1 MNASFRIRRKFGFA
15 DYIWDGSVAETYA
28 GGNGSEENPY
38 QISNG
43 AELAKLSQDVNNGM
57 TFKDV
62 FFELT
67 DDIILNKDVMDENG
81 KLTNDSAN
89 LNIWIPIGDRANQ
102 EDQSL
107 PITSFN
113 GSFNEVIGK
122 LWSS

>member
-1 MNASFRIRRKFGFA
+1 MKKRFLVSAVLFLFFFILPKAQNV
-15 DYIWDGSVAETYA
+15 WDGSVAETYA

-81 KLTNDSAN
+81 
-89 LNIWIPIGDRANQ
+89 NITMNIRYIKTAEQTHSGDM
-102 EDQSL
+102 
-107 PITSFN
+107 P
-113 GSFNEVIGK
+113 NERNPQIHIYVLEI
-122 LWSS
+122 

>member
-1 MNASFRIRRKFGFA
+1 M
-15 DYIWDGSVAETYA
+15 DGSVAETYA

-102 EDQSL
+102 RTKVYLSL
-107 PITSFN
+107 FQWLI
-113 GSFNEVIGK
+113 
-122 LWSS
+122 